1 MDTAA
6 LKSLVRLAATDPRT
20 KAAARKAVTALQR
33 KFRKSKFSKR
43 LSKRAKDLMQVGEE
57 PGTSTSLNVQNRS
70 DGETLRNTHTQYGV
84 NMLQIARLDT
94 TFNIA
99 SRLRDVVFVSG
110 FKVCLCVENLSA
122 TSGEDLYFNVAAVS
136 NKGNEP
142 ANLVNDWFRSYDGT
156 ARSIDFTAATLTAL
170 DRHCQPI
177 NSDQYVVHF
186 HKRVMIKQ
194 ATSATATHHNEYAK
208 KFFLE
213 VWIPIKRQIRFD
225 GGGASTSE
233 TKFNLVYWAGR
244 MGDTITESQI
254 PVTNAYSIEHK
265 IIACFKDAVPKYSF
279 PKY

>member
-6 LKSLVRLAATDPRT
+6 LKSLVRLAATDPRS
-20 KAAARKAVTALQR
+20 KAIARRAVTTLQR

-70 DGETLRNTHTQYGV
+70 DGETLRNSHHQYSV
-84 NMLQIARLDT
+84 NMLQIARLDSS
-94 TFNIA
+94 FNIA

-110 FKVCLCVENLSA
+110 FKVCVCVENLS
-122 TSGEDLYFNVAAVS
+122 TTTGDDLYFNIAAVS
-136 NKGNEP
+136 NKGNES
-142 ANLVNDWFRSYDGT
+142 ASLINDWFRSYDGT
-156 ARSIDFTAATLTAL
+156 ARSIDFNNATLTAL

-186 HKRVMIKQ
+186 HKRVIIKQ
-194 ATSATATHHNEYAK
+194 SQSATVVGEYPK
-208 KFFLE
+208 KYFLE
-213 VWIPIKRQIRFD
+213 LWIPIKRQIRFD

-244 MGDTITESQI
+244 MGDTIAESQI
-254 PVTNAYSIEHK
+254 EVTNAYSIEYK
-265 IIACFKDAVPKYSF
+265 IIACFKDGVPKYSF